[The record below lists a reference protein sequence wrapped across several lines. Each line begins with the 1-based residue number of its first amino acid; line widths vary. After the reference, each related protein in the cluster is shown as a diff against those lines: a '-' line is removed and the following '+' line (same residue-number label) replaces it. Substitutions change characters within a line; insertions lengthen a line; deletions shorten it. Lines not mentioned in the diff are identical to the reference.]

1 MKHLL
6 LILSFLWM
14 SCTGSLTDDQRKR
27 MKENMEQNEIKK
39 VTESQIMDAAFQYG
53 RQVASL
59 VEKRDK
65 TLSNTQF
72 LDSLSKVYQVEIISL
87 QSSNMMLRT
96 IEKQILEAY
105 QTAAGTENVQ
115 KMGPDSLLYTKPFVR
130 EHPDGS
136 TEFLKAVGIRMTK
149 KQIVSSIK

>member
-1 MKHLL
+1 
-6 LILSFLWM
+6 
-14 SCTGSLTDDQRKR
+14 

-72 LDSLSKVYQVEIISL
+72 LDSISQVYQVEIISL
-87 QSSNMMLRT
+87 QANNTMLRT

-105 QTAAGTENVQ
+105 QAAAGSDNVQ
-115 KMGPDSLLYTKPFVR
+115 RMGSDSLVYTKPFVR

>member
-1 MKHLL
+1 MKYLL
-6 LILSFLWM
+6 QILPLFWI

-65 TLSNTQF
+65 TLSNTQL
-72 LDSLSKVYQVEIISL
+72 LDSLSQVYQVEIISL
-87 QSSNMMLRT
+87 QASNTTLRA

-105 QTAAGTENVQ
+105 QTASGSDNVQ
-115 KMGPDSLLYTKPFVR
+115 LMGPDSLVYTKPFVR

-136 TEFLKAVGIRMTK
+136 TEFLKAVGVRMTK
-149 KQIVSSIK
+149 KQIVSAIK